1 MRDSS
6 SRGINESRIY
16 IRDCFERDI
25 WGSVPRLPSYMVF
38 LVALVIGGIVGM
50 LWTRSAQPALLTV
63 TETQIHTLTYTTMY
77 TTRSVTITTTMYSI
91 YTFTEYYP
99 SMITTTVT
107 TTPIVRIPM
116 PVVIQGRGGYNSTTC
131 QTHDTKLE
139 MWVFWRFIDDREVMD
154 KLAVRIEESW
164 SREDDE
170 YSRVL
175 SILRGN
181 ETKPVIIEVWVTA
194 INVGNG
200 RIKVETSL
208 FTWPPEELIANV
220 LDPDYSVWKISH
232 SFIDSGLSAIEGE
245 FLLAKYYSYPH
256 LIIRPILIL
265 GDIGPGDSVTLYD
278 YFLVTT
284 PFRGLYSASFRN
296 TPCGISAEIR
306 YE

>member
-1 MRDSS
+1 MGLGYILGIV
-6 SRGINESRIY
+6 SRGMY
-16 IRDCFERDI
+16 G
-25 WGSVPRLPSYMVF
+25 GSVPRLPSYMVF
-38 LVALVIGGIVGM
+38 LVALVIGSIVGM
-50 LWTRSAQPALLTV
+50 LWTRSVQPALLTV
-63 TETQIHTLTYTTMY
+63 TETQIHTLTYTTTMY
-77 TTRSVTITTTMYSI
+77 TTRSVTITTTTI
-91 YTFTEYYP
+91 EYYP

-154 KLAVRIEESW
+154 KLAVRIESLC
-164 SREDDE
+164 REDDE
-170 YSRVL
+170 CSKVL

-220 LDPDYSVWKISH
+220 VDPDYSVWKISH

-245 FLLAKYYSYPH
+245 FLFAKYYSYPH

-284 PFRGLYSASFRN
+284 PFRGLYSASFKN

>member
-1 MRDSS
+1 MSLGYILGIV
-6 SRGINESRIY
+6 SRGIY
-16 IRDCFERDI
+16 G
-25 WGSVPRLPSYMVF
+25 GSVPRLPSYMFF

-50 LWTRSAQPALLTV
+50 LWTRSVQPALLTV
-63 TETQIHTLTYTTMY
+63 TETQIHTLTYTTNTTVY

-154 KLAVRIEESW
+154 KLAVRIESW
-164 SREDDE
+164 CREDDE
-170 YSRVL
+170 CSRVL

-200 RIKVETSL
+200 RIKLETSL
-208 FTWPPEELIANV
+208 FTWFPEELIANV

-245 FLLAKYYSYPH
+245 FLLAKYYSYPY